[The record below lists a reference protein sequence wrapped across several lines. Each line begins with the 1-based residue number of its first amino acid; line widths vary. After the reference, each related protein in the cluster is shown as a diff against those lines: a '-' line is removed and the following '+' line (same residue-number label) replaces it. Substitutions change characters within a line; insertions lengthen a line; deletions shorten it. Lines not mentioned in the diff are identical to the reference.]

1 MFEPIPESGL
11 ELHRNRWEEAMIE
24 AEIGCI
30 RRNTIGDLLRRSA
43 ERFRN
48 RTALTFEDR
57 SWTYSALDVAA
68 DRIAK
73 CFLALG
79 LRSGDRVCAYGRNS
93 DGYLLAWLGCVR
105 AGLVHVPVNYALN
118 GGELEYIV
126 RQSGAVALLFQP
138 ALRSAVE
145 SLGDITEVRY
155 FGTLDARDNTEGEF
169 DILAVAGDAS
179 WDSVNDPPLDEAAQ
193 DEDLAQLLYTA
204 GTTGVPKGAMMTHR
218 ALMTQYISCIIAFE
232 LEQDDRVLGALPL
245 YHSAAMHSIMMPNLM
260 LGGFI
265 HLIEA
270 PLPALCLELIERERI
285 SSFFAPP
292 TVWIGLLQH
301 PDFNQRDLTS
311 LRKVQYGASIM
322 PTPVLQ
328 ELRRR
333 LPGAGLFHGYGQSE
347 IAPLATVLKPREH
360 EQRPSSVGRPVL
372 YVQTRIVDTD
382 MQDVAPG
389 VAGEIVHRSPQLL
402 LGYWGMPEETARAFE
417 GGWFHSGD
425 LATMDEEGYITIV
438 DRVKDLINTGGTL
451 VSSREVE
458 EALFTHPAVAEVAVI
473 ATADPKWIEAV
484 TAIVV
489 LRNGLSDQKADQ
501 IERDLIAHARER
513 LAPFKVPKRIFLV
526 QSLPKSTAGKLLKRE
541 LRENFSGA

>member
-1 MFEPIPESGL
+1 
-11 ELHRNRWEEAMIE
+11 
-24 AEIGCI
+24 
-30 RRNTIGDLLRRSA
+30 
-43 ERFRN
+43 
-48 RTALTFEDR
+48 
-57 SWTYSALDVAA
+57 
-68 DRIAK
+68 
-73 CFLALG
+73 
-79 LRSGDRVCAYGRNS
+79 
-93 DGYLLAWLGCVR
+93 
-105 AGLVHVPVNYALN
+105 
-118 GGELEYIV
+118 
-126 RQSGAVALLFQP
+126 
-138 ALRSAVE
+138 
-145 SLGDITEVRY
+145 
-155 FGTLDARDNTEGEF
+155 
-169 DILAVAGDAS
+169 
-179 WDSVNDPPLDEAAQ
+179 
-193 DEDLAQLLYTA
+193 
-204 GTTGVPKGAMMTHR
+204 
-218 ALMTQYISCIIAFE
+218 
-232 LEQDDRVLGALPL
+232 
-245 YHSAAMHSIMMPNLM
+245 
-260 LGGFI
+260 
-265 HLIEA
+265 
-270 PLPALCLELIERERI
+270 
-285 SSFFAPP
+285 
-292 TVWIGLLQH
+292 LLQH